1 MFRTFEPNFLGIFL
15 NHPANLHQK
24 FAYLRLFFLFLQ
36 CVCQKMMNITK
47 NKIDF

>member
-1 MFRTFEPNFLGIFL
+1 MMKTAKVQSVVLLKKKNI
-15 NHPANLHQK
+15 QK

-36 CVCQKMMNITK
+36 CVCQKMMNITE

>member
-36 CVCQKMMNITK
+36 GICQKMMNITK